1 MRRVIGIDVHR
12 TFGEVVFW
20 ENGRLRHAGRIDMT
34 RTALEGFGKTLLAS
48 DEVVVEATANSMAV
62 SRVLAPFAARVIIA
76 NPLQVKAIAQ
86 AHVKTDKIDAGT
98 LASLHAAGYLPQIWT
113 PDAETERKRR
123 LVARRYQVVRHR
135 TRLKNEVHSILHTH
149 LIPKCPHADLFNV
162 RGRAWLA
169 AQSLL
174 DDERAAIDRH
184 VRELDRLAEDLA
196 LLDREIAQ
204 DAIDDPAVNRLMT
217 ITGVNLAVAAG
228 IVAAIGDISRFN
240 SPQKLVSYFG
250 LNPRVRQSGLGPAHH
265 GRISKIG
272 RSHARAMLVEA
283 AWTAAKTPG
292 PLHAFFVRIRARRG
306 HQIAAVAVARKL
318 TVLCWHLL
326 TKGEDYQWARPALV
340 ANKTRAMQLQ
350 AGHPQQKGSRRGPAY
365 AYNIK
370 ALRDR
375 EMLIAAHQVST
386 KASKAAS
393 ASFLVSA
400 IQISCS
406 ARLAFG
412 CWRFGSLLRTL
423 AVLCT
428 QQRWPRVWGHTS
440 SSACQNPSAPSATA
454 SSGPIES
461 PRRFRSRS
469 NSRQDCALSRTP
481 SVRPTSS
488 FLPSGVAPMMI
499 SRHCALSSR
508 RACT

>member
-1 MRRVIGIDVHR
+1 MRRVIGIDIHR

-20 ENGRLRHAGRIDMT
+20 EDGRLRHAGRIDMT

-62 SRVLAPFAARVIIA
+62 SRVLAPFVARVIIA
-76 NPLQVKAIAQ
+76 NPLQVK
-86 AHVKTDKIDAGT
+86 
-98 LASLHAAGYLPQIWT
+98 
-113 PDAETERKRR
+113 
-123 LVARRYQVVRHR
+123 
-135 TRLKNEVHSILHTH
+135 
-149 LIPKCPHADLFNV
+149 CPHADLFNL

-169 AQSLL
+169 TQQLP
-174 DDERAAIDRH
+174 DDERAAIGRH

-204 DAIDDPAVNRLMT
+204 DAIDDSAVNRLMT

-250 LNPRVRQSGLGPAHH
+250 LNPRVRQSGLGAAHH

-283 AWTAAKTPG
+283 AWAAAKAPG

-326 TKGEDYQWARPALV
+326 TKSEDYLWARPALV

-375 EMLIAAHQVST
+375 EMLIAAQAEQSYER
-386 KASKAAS
+386 
-393 ASFLVSA
+393 LV
-400 IQISCS
+400 
-406 ARLAFG
+406 
-412 CWRFGSLLRTL
+412 
-423 AVLCT
+423 T
-428 QQRWPRVWGHTS
+428 QWK
-440 SSACQNPSAPSATA
+440 
-454 SSGPIES
+454 
-461 PRRFRSRS
+461 PRRPKTGARAP
-469 NSRQDCALSRTP
+469 QLGRTK
-481 SVRPTSS
+481 
-488 FLPSGVAPMMI
+488 
-499 SRHCALSSR
+499 
-508 RACT
+508 